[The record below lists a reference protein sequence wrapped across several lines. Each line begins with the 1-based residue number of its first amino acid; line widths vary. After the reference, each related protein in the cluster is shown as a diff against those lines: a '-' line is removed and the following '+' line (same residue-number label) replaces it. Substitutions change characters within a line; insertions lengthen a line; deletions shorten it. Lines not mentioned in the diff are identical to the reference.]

1 MFRSTTVLFFT
12 LPSILVSALA
22 LWYTH
27 SRRKGEKDCTPP
39 PKVSPQ
45 TKTQVL
51 FFPDSATAQALC
63 SGSMSAE
70 TSADHGS
77 LSVLIKTLQTARKSL
92 DVCVF
97 VFSCKELADVLMSA
111 HANGVV
117 VRVISD
123 NEQVFASGSQIEALR
138 RKGIQV
144 RNDSASYFMHHKF
157 AVVDNEV
164 IINGSLNWTLQGV
177 CGNQENV
184 VISAIPDMVAP
195 FSRHFEKLWEK
206 YDPES
211 CLIVT

>member
-1 MFRSTTVLFFT
+1 MLRSTAVMFVT
-12 LPSILVSALA
+12 LPSILVSALV

-27 SRRKGEKDCTPP
+27 SHRKREKGCVTPP
-39 PKVSPQ
+39 QVSPHTQ
-45 TKTQVL
+45 TRTQVL
-51 FFPDSATAQALC
+51 FFPDSATAQSLS
-63 SGSMSAE
+63 SGLMPPEA
-70 TSADHGS
+70 SADHGS
-77 LSVLIKTLQTARKSL
+77 LSVLIRTLQSARKSL

-97 VFSCKELADVLMSA
+97 VISCRELAEVLISA
-111 HANGVV
+111 HSNGVV

-144 RNDSASYFMHHKF
+144 RNDSASYYMHHKF

-164 IINGSLNWTLQGV
+164 LINGSLNWTLQGV
-177 CGNQENV
+177 CGNQENA

-206 YDPES
+206 YDPENS
-211 CLIVT
+211 MY